1 MTEVSV
7 KNSCFLLL
15 RGFYFKQCSKEW
27 HLLKKLCSGA
37 NQLIGRVPVTRQGQ
51 VVHVTPWERIM
62 KEPLYSTARC
72 LMTWSCGFSMIFSST
87 WLFRESGPDANSRD
101 SPEAPGCFGH
111 LWTVSL
117 DLDWDCLN
125 FVGLDSWC
133 SSEYSWIYWDS
144 LANSL
149 TNSLI
154 DWCGVILSDWFDF
167 ALFSWSGGRSED
179 TRQTERL
186 TDRQTKGW
194 KDSWVQHWASLKA
207 LTF

>member
-1 MTEVSV
+1 MAWV
-7 KNSCFLLL
+7 KNDWFGVILSDCLQEASREAAPPTDEPSSGQRPGSSCNSLTENHERTSLQH
-15 RGFYFKQCSKEW
+15 REMP
-27 HLLKKLCSGA
+27 A
-37 NQLIGRVPVTRQGQ
+37 DLIL
-51 VVHVTPWERIM
+51 W
-62 KEPLYSTARC
+62 
-72 LMTWSCGFSMIFSST
+72 IFSST

-111 LWTVSL
+111 FWTVSL
-117 DLDWDCLN
+117 DLDLDCLD

-133 SSEYSWIYWDS
+133 SSEYSWIDWDS

-154 DWCGVILSDWFDF
+154 DWFGIILSDWFDF
-167 ALFSWSGGRSED
+167 TLFSWSGGRSED

>member
-1 MTEVSV
+1 MNLLVCRKLLER
-7 KNSCFLLL
+7 LLL
-15 RGFYFKQCSKEW
+15 PQTS
-27 HLLKKLCSGA
+27 HH
-37 NQLIGRVPVTRQGQ
+37 RVRGQ
-51 VVHVTPWERIM
+51 VVHVTPWENHERTSLQHREMPDDLI
-62 KEPLYSTARC
+62 L
-72 LMTWSCGFSMIFSST
+72 WIFSST

-111 LWTVSL
+111 FWIVSL
-117 DLDWDCLN
+117 DLDLDCLD
-125 FVGLDSWC
+125 FVGLDSWY
-133 SSEYSWIYWDS
+133 SSEYSWIDWDS

-154 DWCGVILSDWFDF
+154 DWFGVTLSDWFDF
-167 ALFSWSGGRSED
+167 TLFSWSGGRSED

>member
-1 MTEVSV
+1 
-7 KNSCFLLL
+7 
-15 RGFYFKQCSKEW
+15 
-27 HLLKKLCSGA
+27 
-37 NQLIGRVPVTRQGQ
+37 
-51 VVHVTPWERIM
+51 M

-72 LMTWSCGFSMIFSST
+72 LMTWSYGFSMIFSST

-111 LWTVSL
+111 FWIVSL
-117 DLDWDCLN
+117 DLDLDCLD

-133 SSEYSWIYWDS
+133 SSEYSWIDWDS

-167 ALFSWSGGRSED
+167 TLFSWSGGRWED